1 MKCFSCDFETTT
13 DADDCRVWAFACC
26 EIGNSDNFFYGNC
39 IEDFIE
45 WCANPKENVTCYFHN
60 LRFDGSYICDY
71 LLSSGFDHVEDKKNR
86 KDKSFST
93 LITDMGQWY
102 KIEIWFKVKGHKVN
116 KVTILDSLKI
126 LNFSVDF
133 IASKK
138 GFNLPQQKLK
148 IDYKA
153 KREIGHELTPEE
165 VAYIHNDVWI
175 MAEAL
180 DIMFKQNLKKMTIAS
195 DALHSF
201 KDMCPNFRKLF
212 PILPFELDD
221 DMRPSYKGGFTF
233 VNPTYQN
240 KEVEG
245 GLVLDVN
252 SLYPSRLRYEFL
264 PVSLPEPF
272 KGKYKENRRFPLYMQ
287 RLDCIFELKPNKIPS
302 LQIKHHRSFRE
313 NEYLTSSN
321 GEIVTLMLT
330 NPDLELLF
338 QQYDVEVVNWCGGYM
353 FRQQKGLFDE
363 YIDYWMNQKIQAK
376 KDGNQALYLIS
387 KLMQNAT
394 YGKFG
399 ASLRGRQKIP
409 TLINGE
415 TKYVMGKEEKKQG
428 VYLPVAS
435 FVTAYARRYTISSIE
450 KVREWGFK
458 TKGYDVFAYADTD
471 SQHLL
476 IDESDLKLLCDIIDI
491 DDYRLG
497 AWKHESSFTRAK
509 FIRQKCYIEQDSED
523 GQVHVTIAG
532 FPKKLGHLVNFDNF
546 KIGFTTADFTDE
558 EIGEAGRKLRYK
570 RVKGGVLLV
579 DTDFTLK

>member
-1 MKCFSCDFETTT
+1 MKRFSCDFETTT
-13 DADDCRVWAFACC
+13 DPDDCRVWAYACC
-26 EIGNSDNFFYGNC
+26 EIGNSDNFIYGNN

-71 LLSSGFDHVEDKKNR
+71 LLRSGFEYVGDKKHR
-86 KDKSFST
+86 KDNSFTT

-102 KIEIWFKVKGHKVN
+102 QIIIWFKVKGHKVN

-195 DALHSF
+195 DALTSF
-201 KDMCPNFRKLF
+201 KDMCPNFTKLF
-212 PILPFELDD
+212 PPLSPEIDD
-221 DMRPSYKGGFTF
+221 AIRPSYKGGFTY
-233 VNPTYQN
+233 VSDKYAG
-240 KEVEG
+240 KEVEWG
-245 GLVLDVN
+245 VTLDVN
-252 SLYPSRLRYEFL
+252 SLYPSRMLLEYM
-264 PVSLPEPF
+264 PVGKPEPF
-272 KGKYKENRRFPLYMQ
+272 SGKYEEDRQYPLYIQ
-287 RLDCIFELKPNKIPS
+287 RLECIFNIKPDKIPS
-302 LQIKHHRSFRE
+302 IQIKHHLSFIQ
-313 NEYLTSSN
+313 NEYLKSSN
-321 GEIVTLMLT
+321 GEIVSLMLT
-330 NPDLELLF
+330 SPDLELF
-338 QQYDVEVVNWCGGYM
+338 FEQYDVEVISWCGGFK
-353 FRQQKGLFDE
+353 FRQLKGIFDD
-363 YIDYWMNQKIQAK
+363 YINYWTESKIQAK

-387 KLMQNAT
+387 KLMLNSL

-399 ASLRGRQKIP
+399 TGLSGKRKIP
-409 TLINGE
+409 VLVDGKIQ
-415 TKYVMGKEEKKQG
+415 YVTGDEEEKKG

-435 FVTAYARRYTISSIE
+435 FITAYARKYTIETSQRI
-450 KVREWGFK
+450 REWSEKNKGF
-458 TKGYDVFAYADTD
+458 DAYCYSDTD
-471 SQHLL
+471 SIKALL
-476 IDESDLKLLCDIIDI
+476 TKEDLEKLCDIIDI
-491 DDYRLG
+491 DDFRIG
-497 AWKHESSFTRAK
+497 AWAHEETWRRAK
-509 FIRQKCYIEQDSED
+509 FIRQKCYIEEDED
-523 GQVHVTIAG
+523 GEIHATIAG

-546 KIGFTTADFTDE
+546 KIGFSTADFTDE
-558 EIGEAGRKLRYK
+558 QIGEAGRKLRYK
-570 RVKGGVLLV
+570 RVNGGVLLV

>member
-1 MKCFSCDFETTT
+1 MKRFSCDFETTT

-60 LRFDGSYICDY
+60 LKFDGSYICDY
-71 LLSSGFDHVEDKKNR
+71 LMTHDFTHIENKKERADNT
-86 KDKSFST
+86 FTT

-102 KIEIWFKVKGHKVN
+102 KIEIWFTVKGHKVN

-153 KREIGHELTPEE
+153 KREIGHQLTPEE

-180 DIMFKQNLKKMTIAS
+180 DIMFNQDLKKMTIAS
-195 DALHSF
+195 DALNSF
-201 KDMCPNFRKLF
+201 KEMCPSFRYLF
-212 PILPFELDD
+212 PPLSQDVDEDI
-221 DMRPSYKGGFTF
+221 RQSYKGGFTY
-233 VNPTYQN
+233 VSDKYAG
-240 KEVEG
+240 EIVENG
-245 GLVLDVN
+245 VVLDVN
-252 SLYPSRLRYEFL
+252 SLYPSRMHLEWM
-264 PVSLPEPF
+264 PVGKPEPF
-272 KGKYKENRRFPLYMQ
+272 RGKYKEDKTFPLYIQ
-287 RLDCIFELKPNKIPS
+287 KLECIFDIKPDRIPS
-302 LQIKHHRSFRE
+302 IQIKHSPFFRD
-313 NEYLTSSN
+313 NEYLKSSN
-321 GEIVTLMLT
+321 GEIVSLMLT
-330 NPDLELLF
+330 KPDMELF
-338 QQYDVEVVNWCGGYM
+338 FEQYDVEVLSWEGGYM
-353 FRQQKGLFDE
+353 FRQEKGIFDD
-363 YIDYWMNQKIQAK
+363 YINHWMESKIQAK

-387 KLMQNAT
+387 KLMLNSL

-399 ASLRGRQKIP
+399 TGLTGRKKVPQ
-409 TLINGE
+409 LIDGKVHYVITEEE
-415 TKYVMGKEEKKQG
+415 TKEG

-435 FVTAYARRYTISSIE
+435 FITAYARKYTIETSQKIRDWS
-450 KVREWGFK
+450 KKHKGF
-458 TKGYDVFAYADTD
+458 DAYCYSDTD
-471 SQHLL
+471 SIHAMLNK
-476 IDESDLKLLCDIIDI
+476 DDLELLCDIIKI
-491 DDYRLG
+491 DDYELG
-497 AWKHESSFTRAK
+497 AWAFEDSWKKAK
-509 FIRQKCYIEQDSED
+509 FIRQKCYIEMDEED
-523 GQVHVTIAG
+523 DIHVTIAG

-546 KIGFTTADFTDE
+546 KIGFTTADFSDE